1 MLEAAT
7 LAMLQGLTEWL
18 PVSSEG
24 IVTLAGAWLFNLTL
38 SEALAFALWL
48 HLGTAIAALVYLR
61 REVLSLIREVL
72 TIPRRPSPLLS
83 FTVLSVLSSGAV
95 GFPLL
100 LAFANLSTLGGAS
113 AMIAIGLLMLPTG
126 WLQLKHPPKAT
137 RARGDLTW
145 ADGLLV
151 GIAQGFAVLPGLS
164 RSGLTVAFL
173 LARRIERREALALSF
188 LIGIPASLGAAIFAS
203 AETAPGGIPAGA
215 LGAVVA
221 AIVGLL
227 AMRVLLDIA
236 SRIRLGA
243 FVLLTGFAIIAGGIW
258 QFWVA

>member
-1 MLEAAT
+1 M
-7 LAMLQGLTEWL
+7 
-18 PVSSEG
+18 
-24 IVTLAGAWLFNLTL
+24 
-38 SEALAFALWL
+38 
-48 HLGTAIAALVYLR
+48 
-61 REVLSLIREVL
+61 
-72 TIPRRPSPLLS
+72 
-83 FTVLSVLSSGAV
+83 
-95 GFPLL
+95 
-100 LAFANLSTLGGAS
+100 
-113 AMIAIGLLMLPTG
+113 
-126 WLQLKHPPKAT
+126 
-137 RARGDLTW
+137 TW

-258 QFWVA
+258 QFLVA